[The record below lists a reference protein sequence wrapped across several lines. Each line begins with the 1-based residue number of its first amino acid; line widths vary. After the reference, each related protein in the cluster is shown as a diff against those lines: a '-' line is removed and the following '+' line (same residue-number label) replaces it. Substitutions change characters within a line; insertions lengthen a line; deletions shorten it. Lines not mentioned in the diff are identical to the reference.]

1 MAVAKGA
8 GSDAPR
14 TLMTSGKVRS
24 VAVISLAQVAALAL
38 WFSTT
43 AVASDLA
50 AKAGLSP
57 AQIANLALAVQLGF
71 VSGGIA
77 SAGLGL
83 PDGIDSRRLFAL
95 GAIVGAGA
103 NALFLVI
110 DPGGMG
116 AIASRFVVGAALA
129 LVYPVG
135 MKMAAGWATRG
146 DAGLLVG
153 ILVGALTL
161 GSAAPH
167 VFAWAGGL
175 DWRAGLLTASG
186 TAVVAAILIQFARL
200 GPRHAPATKFE
211 PRAVLDIVRDRGVRL
226 ATFGYLGHM
235 WELYA
240 GWTWIGALTAASFA
254 LRMPSQA
261 ATHASKAAAF
271 AIVAAGAA
279 GCVVAGWLADRVGR
293 TTVTMVAMAVSAAGC
308 LAFGFAFGASPVWIV
323 LVGLVWGAAVVAD
336 SAQFSASIAEL
347 GNPERVGTLLTV
359 QTATGFLLTVV
370 SIRLLPVWTHMVG
383 WRWAFAPLA
392 IGPVLGVLAM
402 ARLRLSPEARRLA
415 GGRG

>member
-1 MAVAKGA
+1 M
-8 GSDAPR
+8 SDAQP
-14 TLMTSGKVRS
+14 GKPAPAAAAGKLAS
-24 VAVISLAQVAALAL
+24 VAVIALAQVAALAL

-50 AKAGLSP
+50 TREGLSSG
-57 AQIANLALAVQLGF
+57 QIANLALAVQLGF
-71 VSGGIA
+71 VSGGLA
-77 SAGLGL
+77 SAALGL
-83 PDGIDSRRLFAL
+83 ADRIDPRRLFAV
-95 GAIVGAGA
+95 GAIVGALS
-103 NALFLVI
+103 NALFLVL
-110 DPGGMG
+110 DPAGWG
-116 AIASRFVVGAALA
+116 AVASRFAVGAALA

-135 MKMAAGWATRG
+135 MKMAAGWATKG

-153 ILVGALTL
+153 VLVGALTL

-167 VFAWAGGL
+167 AFAWAGGL
-175 DWRAGLLTASG
+175 DWRAGLIAASG
-186 TAVVAAILIQFARL
+186 SAVASAILIQFARL
-200 GPRHAPATKFE
+200 GPRHTPAALFE
-211 PRAVLDIVRDRGVRL
+211 PRAALDIVRDRGVRL
-226 ATFGYLGHM
+226 ATLGYLGHM

-240 GWTWIGALTAASFA
+240 GWTWIGAMTAASFA
-254 LRMPSQA
+254 LRMPGSA

-271 AIVAAGAA
+271 AIVAAGAI
-279 GCVVAGWLADRVGR
+279 GCVVAGWIADRVGR
-293 TTVTMVAMAVSAAGC
+293 TTVTMAAMAVSAAGC
-308 LAFGFAFGASPVWIV
+308 LAFGLVYGASPVWIV

-347 GNPERVGTLLTV
+347 GQPERVGTLLTV

-370 SIRLLPVWTHMVG
+370 SIRLLPVWTHTVG

-392 IGPVLGVLAM
+392 IGPILGVLAM